1 MVFLLDMS
9 CMFVEARE
17 HSEQYKLSAAV
28 YISHVYDL
36 YILYIF
42 SL

>member
-17 HSEQYKLSAAV
+17 HSEQYKYAYMAFLHRKF
-28 YISHVYDL
+28 Y
-36 YILYIF
+36 
-42 SL
+42 